1 MGIRFA
7 PNRMS
12 ILCTTLHFSPRS
24 SLYYTLFNPAR
35 KTSLP
40 KVKRYIS
47 GWRIWTVTSLLLGY
61 PFGYTKIWYC
71 NMIWCIKGGIESSTR
86 ARELM
91 GALVL
96 IPFRLQ
102 IINVGWVGGLKSRSC
117 SWSAVVR
124 LLVARSRLGSRPGS
138 GCFCCPS
145 FGRLI
150 VF

>member
-35 KTSLP
+35 KKSLP

-47 GWRIWTVTSLLLGY
+47 GWRIWTVANFFLGY
-61 PFGYTKIWYC
+61 PFRYTKSWYC
-71 NMIWCIKGGIESSTR
+71 NMIWGIKGGIESSTR
-86 ARELM
+86 TRKFM
-91 GALVL
+91 GVLVL

-102 IINVGWVGGLKSRSC
+102 IINVGWVGGLKSRSFRALEVPLC
-117 SWSAVVR
+117 ACWLLVPVWALAPDRVVFAVH
-124 LLVARSRLGSRPGS
+124 LLVAR
-138 GCFCCPS
+138 
-145 FGRLI
+145 
-150 VF
+150 